1 MTWAVERVDVDAMEE
16 ARERVMV
23 EIGVVDGEMRDEEL

>member
-1 MTWAVERVDVDAMEE
+1 MTWAVERVDADAMEE

-23 EIGVVDGEMRDEEL
+23 EICVDEPAREL